1 MGAERSSSAFRT
13 GSAPI
18 DRVRCPRAS
27 RFAGVAMDPL
37 FMATVDAT
45 EEAVLNALLA
55 SPTVVGR
62 GGHAREGLP
71 ADDVVALVMEHAH
84 G

>member
-1 MGAERSSSAFRT
+1 
-13 GSAPI
+13 
-18 DRVRCPRAS
+18 
-27 RFAGVAMDPL
+27 MDPL

-71 ADDVVALVMEHAH
+71 ADEVRRLVMEHAH